1 MENIEYK
8 IWYLVFKDC
17 VKAKWTKFLDM
28 ATFRRFHLFLIQCIV
43 QNKFFAEAAIKK
55 SPETYCSCS
64 AFTIKRLFQIFGKE
78 FII

>member
-1 MENIEYK
+1 
-8 IWYLVFKDC
+8 
-17 VKAKWTKFLDM
+17 M
-28 ATFRRFHLFLIQCIV
+28 ATFRRFHLSLIQCIV

>member
-1 MENIEYK
+1 
-8 IWYLVFKDC
+8 
-17 VKAKWTKFLDM
+17 M